1 MRQILLFAAL
11 AAVLALLLVSYGG
24 TKDKP
29 VPTEEDAPGKAAYH
43 KISAEEAY
51 EMMISQEIVVVDV
64 RTREEYDGGHIENA
78 VLVPNE
84 SIGSEMPETLL
95 IYCRSGRR
103 SKDAAQKLLA
113 LGYQSVYDFDTILI
127 VQIQFKVMVDDGQLE
142 PDGLQPLSIRLAFR
156 VDLHLVDQNFHQS
169 AAFRLGHGGIK
180 LVKANQ
186 DLIDVVACDFVGFN
200 GLLLCPGIHQSIFH
214 LFDFIVHLIKAVVK
228 VRFSGDKVPVVRVK
242 AVDLL
247 HKPGFCGVV
256 LP

>member
-11 AAVLALLLVSYGG
+11 AAVLALLLVSCGG

-78 VLVPNE
+78 
-84 SIGSEMPETLL
+84 
-95 IYCRSGRR
+95 
-103 SKDAAQKLLA
+103 
-113 LGYQSVYDFDTILI
+113 ILT
-127 VQIQFKVMVDDGQLE
+127 VQTQFKVMVDDGQLE

-228 VRFSGDKVPVVRVK
+228 VRFSGDKVPVVRGK